1 MRLKLEHILG
11 IACVGLCMTALAII
25 LVKDLKIEKLN
36 SRIKE
41 LENNLNHAELEARVI
56 TSEIKVIKER
66 REILDSLH
74 KSNIKNRNNE
84 KIKLIESACDSTIK
98 RIVLEHIGSE

>member
-1 MRLKLEHILG
+1 MLIEDVEAARAKFKEADYQSEIL
-11 IACVGLCMTALAII
+11 I
-25 LVKDLKIEKLN
+25 
-36 SRIKE
+36 
-41 LENNLNHAELEARVI
+41 
-56 TSEIKVIKER
+56 SEIKVIKER

-74 KSNIKNRNNE
+74 KFNVKNRNNE